1 MARRVLGDRYEL
13 HSLLGRGGMAE
24 VWEGVD
30 RRLGRAVAVKVMR
43 RVEDADS
50 SLPARFDREAR
61 TVAGLS
67 HPNIVP
73 VHDVGAHDGV
83 PFLVMEL
90 VDGDSLADL
99 LELHGR
105 LPIGEA
111 VRVAIQVCAAL
122 EAAAAAGV
130 VHRDLK
136 PANILITD
144 AGLVKVCDF
153 GLARRAGAAQ
163 AELTG
168 IAQMIGTST
177 YMAPEQVTGSP
188 IDART
193 DLYGLGC
200 VLYAMVTGQ
209 PPFVGDTAMEIAWK
223 HVENSL
229 EPASRHRPDLP
240 ADLDRLLGALL
251 AKYPAD
257 RPAGPR
263 EVRAA
268 LESLTVAPVAVAGR
282 AQPWFRLAGL
292 AVVVTIG
299 IGGLVALLPP
309 EAPEMSSPLPLPSFA
324 PPPTAPSSSPPTTR
338 PSRTPSRPAPAAA
351 RPAPVAEQ
359 CDFPGRGRPAGNP
372 RAGCPKA
379 RGQRQR

>member
-1 MARRVLGDRYEL
+1 MARRVLSDRYEL
-13 HSLLGRGGMAE
+13 LSLLGRGGMAE

-43 RVEDADS
+43 AGGRADS

-83 PFLVMEL
+83 PYLVMEL
-90 VDGDSLADL
+90 IDGYSLADL
-99 LELHGR
+99 LELEGR
-105 LPIGEA
+105 LAVGEA
-111 VRVAIQVCAAL
+111 VRVAIQVCRAL

-136 PANILITD
+136 PANILIT
-144 AGLVKVCDF
+144 GGGQVKVCDF

-168 IAQMIGTST
+168 TAQMIGTSS
-177 YMAPEQVTGSP
+177 YMAPEQVTGSSV
-188 IDART
+188 DART

-200 VLYAMVTGQ
+200 VLYTMVTGQ

-223 HVENSL
+223 HVEDTP

-240 ADLDRLLGALL
+240 TELDRLLRTLL

-257 RPAGPR
+257 RPAGPGV
-263 EVRAA
+263 VRTA
-268 LESLTVAPVAVAGR
+268 LESLGTAPATGDR
-282 AQPWFRLAGL
+282 ARPWFRAAAV
-292 AVVVTIG
+292 AVVAAVG

-309 EAPEMSSPLPLPSFA
+309 AAPEMSSPTRLPASFSPSPPASSPARPALPTR
-324 PPPTAPSSSPPTTR
+324 PPTA
-338 PSRTPSRPAPAAA
+338 AA
-351 RPAPVAEQ
+351 PAPVAQQ
-359 CDFPGRGRPAGNP
+359 CVVPGRGQGKHRGNC
-372 RAGCPKA
+372 GKA
-379 RGQRQR
+379 HGRD